1 MAADTK
7 RCAVSH
13 PGPVLHQ
20 RPSGH
25 HSTHKPISESLPG
38 AVHQDQGTGQS
49 ASRLQST
56 TSPQQHTGMITK
68 RSDRLDGGMLF
79 NDELFASGPGSV
91 CPADC
96 WYKQQTADSTS
107 PHPLHAARKRGLTL
121 PANARP
127 GAFRSWSDCANDWAQ
142 PTGCEPSSR
151 YACGRLPSCGADGCA
166 PLSPSRG
173 HPAPGSPAP
182 R

>member
-38 AVHQDQGTGQS
+38 AVHHDQGTGQS

-68 RSDRLDGGMLF
+68 RSDRLDGGMHACTF
-79 NDELFASGPGSV
+79 FVFRGRTECHEPIAGDQ
-91 CPADC
+91 
-96 WYKQQTADSTS
+96 QQTADSTS

-121 PANARP
+121 PAKEMAGGSHILDRLRGCR
-127 GAFRSWSDCANDWAQ
+127 GAADWL
-142 PTGCEPSSR
+142 R
-151 YACGRLPSCGADGCA
+151 DLLPM
-166 PLSPSRG
+166 RV
-173 HPAPGSPAP
+173 
-182 R
+182 